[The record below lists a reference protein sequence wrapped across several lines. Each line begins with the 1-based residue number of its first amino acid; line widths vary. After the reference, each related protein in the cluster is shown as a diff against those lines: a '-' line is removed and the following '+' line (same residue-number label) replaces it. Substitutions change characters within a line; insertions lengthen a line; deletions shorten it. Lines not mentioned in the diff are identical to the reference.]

1 MGQSR
6 DGATRGFAFVMKIC
20 SACLGLCLIL
30 NSQAE
35 QLPAQQQ
42 NPSLP
47 SPNQS
52 ANMQALPA
60 GTERLR
66 PNYVLGPGDQIL
78 IRAFEMEE
86 LGERPYRVEADGT
99 VDLPTLGKTKA
110 GGLTVDQLQH
120 NLIEALR
127 PYVRQ
132 PQVTITIVQFR
143 SDPVFF
149 VGAFKNPGI
158 YPLQGARTLVEM
170 LSAIGGLLPNASRR
184 IKITRR
190 TEFGPIPIPGAVKS
204 PDGTVSTA
212 TISLASL
219 RENINPAE
227 DIVLVPFDVISVER
241 AELIYVNGEV
251 GKVGAFEL
259 DERDSMSVV
268 QVLTLAGGLG
278 REARPSEAII
288 LRQISN
294 TSQRAAIPLNLTR
307 VLEGKDDDFP
317 LLPND
322 LLYVPRTHVFKRNI
336 GRVLLIALPLAAT
349 LAITFALR

>member
-1 MGQSR
+1 MRSR
-6 DGATRGFAFVMKIC
+6 SFSLAAIAVGT
-20 SACLGLCLIL
+20 CLI
-30 NSQAE
+30 SEAQVQ
-35 QLPAQQQ
+35 QLPQQPQ
-42 NPSLP
+42 APSLP
-47 SPNQS
+47 SANAS
-52 ANMQALPA
+52 AQTLPA

-78 IRAFEMEE
+78 IRAFEMDE
-86 LGERPYRVEADGT
+86 LGERPFRVEADGFI
-99 VDLPTLGKTKA
+99 DLPTIGKTKA
-110 GGLTVDQLQH
+110 GGLTIDQLQH

-127 PYVRQ
+127 PFVRQ

-149 VGAFKNPGI
+149 VGAFKAPGI

-190 TEFGPIPIPGAVKS
+190 TEFGPIPIAGAIKS
-204 PDGTVSTA
+204 PDGTVSTVM
-212 TISLASL
+212 ISLASL

-268 QVLTLAGGLG
+268 QLLTLAGGVGHEGNPSKAIVL
-278 REARPSEAII
+278 RPVSD
-288 LRQISN
+288 
-294 TSQRAAIPLNLTR
+294 TSRRAEIPLDITR
-307 VLEGKDDDFP
+307 VLAGKDSDFP

-322 LLYVPRTHVFKRNI
+322 LLYVPRSHALKRNI

-349 LAITFALR
+349 IAITLAVR

>member
-1 MGQSR
+1 LKVVTVSTRFFSIATLVMGTSLLK
-6 DGATRGFAFVMKIC
+6 A
-20 SACLGLCLIL
+20 
-30 NSQAE
+30 QA
-35 QLPAQQQ
+35 PQQP
-42 NPSLP
+42 PSLP
-47 SPNQS
+47 SQT
-52 ANMQALPA
+52 ANPQALPT
-60 GTERLR
+60 GTERLK

-78 IRAFEMEE
+78 IRAFEMDEI
-86 LGERPYRVEADGT
+86 GERPYRIEADGF

-110 GGLTVDQLQH
+110 GGLTVEQLQT
-120 NLIEALR
+120 NLVEALR

-132 PQVTITIVQFR
+132 PQVTITVVQFR

-149 VGAFKNPGI
+149 VGAFKAPGI

-184 IKITRR
+184 LKLTRR
-190 TEFGPIPIPGAVKS
+190 TESGAIPIPGAVKS
-204 PDGTVSTA
+204 PDGTTSSVM
-212 TISLASL
+212 ISLASL

-227 DIVLVPFDVISVER
+227 DIVLMPFDVISVER

-278 REARPSEAII
+278 HEANPTQAVI
-288 LRQISN
+288 LRQVSN
-294 TSQRAAIPLNLTR
+294 TSQRAEIPLNITR
-307 VLEGKDDDFP
+307 VLAGKDDDFP

-322 LLYVPRTHVFKRNI
+322 LLYVPRSHAFKRNI
-336 GRVLLIALPLAAT
+336 GRILLVTLPIAATIGIAL
-349 LAITFALR
+349 ALR